1 MYKLKSLA
9 VVMAL
14 LFSVNQLKAQYL
26 MDMIDTTKTSGQDML
41 GILKKYNHLR
51 ISGYLQPQFQVAES
65 EGAKS
70 FGGGD
75 FSAGVDNRFMMR
87 RSRVKFDY
95 AVFSPEKMPRA
106 QLVFQ
111 FDATERGVVAR
122 DLWGRFFENKYNCFS
137 LVTGIF
143 ARPFGYEINLSS
155 GDRESPERGRMS
167 QILMKTERD
176 LGAMVVFSPQKK
188 DHPLHRIEVS
198 LGVFNGQGL
207 VATTDYDKYKDVIG
221 RIQLKNYPLSKMVTL
236 SVGGSVL
243 SGGIRQSN
251 KTIFK
256 TDGKIADLIATTD
269 SLAIGSR
276 AERTYLG
283 ADAQLKIKTHVGTT
297 EFRAEFITGTQTGTS
312 AASETP
318 ATLPTDPLYSR
329 PFNGAY
335 FYFLQGFGKKHQIGL
350 KYDWYDPNTQAKDTE
365 LKSTTKLTVA
375 DIKYSTFGLGYIYY
389 IHENLKAVVWYDI
402 IQNENTLLPGYT
414 DDVKDNLL
422 TCRLQYRF

>member
-1 MYKLKSLA
+1 MYKLKTL
-9 VVMAL
+9 VVAIAL

-51 ISGYLQPQFQVAES
+51 ISGYLQPQFQVAGS

-75 FSAGVDNRFMMR
+75 FAAGVDNRFMMR

-95 AVFSPEKMPRA
+95 AVFSPEKMPHV

-111 FDATERGVVAR
+111 FDATERGVFAR

-176 LGAMVVFSPQKK
+176 MGAMVVFAPQKK
-188 DHPLHRIEVS
+188 DHPLRRVEAS
-198 LGVFNGQGL
+198 LGLFNGQGL
-207 VATTDYDKYKDVIG
+207 IATADYDKYKDLIG
-221 RIQLKNYPLSKMVTL
+221 RIQLKNYPLSKTATL

-256 TDGKIADLIATTD
+256 TDGKAADFVATID
-269 SLAIGSR
+269 SLKIGSR
-276 AERTYLG
+276 AQRMYLG
-283 ADAQLKIKTHVGTT
+283 ADAQLKIKSPIGVT
-297 EFRAEFITGTQTGTS
+297 ELRAEFIAGTQTGTS
-312 AASETP
+312 ASSETP
-318 ATLPTDPLYSR
+318 ATLPTEALYSR

-350 KYDWYDPNTQAKDTE
+350 KYDWYDPNTNVKTAE
-365 LKSTTKLTVA
+365 LKSTTKLTAA
-375 DIKYSTFGLGYIYY
+375 DVKYSTFGLGYIYY

-402 IQNENTLLPGYT
+402 IQNEKTQLAGYT
-414 DDVKDNLL
+414 TDVKDNLL

>member
-1 MYKLKSLA
+1 MYKLKTL
-9 VVMAL
+9 VVATAL
-14 LFSVNQLKAQYL
+14 LFSVNNLKGQYL

-41 GILKKYNHLR
+41 GILKKFNHIR
-51 ISGYLQPQFQVAES
+51 MSGYLQPQFQVAES

-75 FSAGVDNRFMMR
+75 FAAGVDNRFMMR

-95 AVFSPEKMPRA
+95 AVFSPEKMPKV
-106 QLVFQ
+106 QLAFQ

-137 LVTGIF
+137 LVTGMF

-155 GDRESPERGRMS
+155 SDRESPERGRMS

-176 LGAMVVFSPQKK
+176 LGAMVVFAPQKK
-188 DHPLHRIEVS
+188 DHPLHRVEAS

-207 VATTDYDKYKDVIG
+207 AATTDYDKYKDIIG
-221 RIQLKNYPLSKMVTL
+221 RIQLKNYPLSKTTTL

-256 TDGKIADLIATTD
+256 ADSKSPDFLATTD
-269 SLAIGSR
+269 SLNIGSAAQR
-276 AERTYLG
+276 MYLG
-283 ADAQLKIKTHVGTT
+283 ADAQLKIKTSVGTT

-312 AASETP
+312 ASSETP
-318 ATLPTDPLYSR
+318 ATLPTEALYSR

-335 FYFLQGFGKKHQIGL
+335 FYVLQGFGKKHQIVL
-350 KYDWYDPNTQAKDTE
+350 KYDWYDPNTNAETTQ
-365 LKSTTKLTVA
+365 LNNTTKLTAA
-375 DIKYSTFGLGYIYY
+375 DVKYSTFGLGYIYY
-389 IHENLKAVVWYDI
+389 IHENLRAVVWYDF
-402 IQNENTLLPGYT
+402 IQNEKTQLVGLT
-414 DDVKDNLL
+414 DDLKDNLF
-422 TCRLQYRF
+422 TFRLHYRF